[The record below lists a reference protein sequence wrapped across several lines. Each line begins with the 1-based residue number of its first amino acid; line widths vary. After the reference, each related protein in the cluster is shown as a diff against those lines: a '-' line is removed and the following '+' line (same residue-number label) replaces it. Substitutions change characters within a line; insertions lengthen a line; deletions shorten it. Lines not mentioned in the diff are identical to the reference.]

1 MKFSKRHIYISL
13 LCLTTFGITYGAW
26 NTPVSTGDSLSADS
40 WNDVV
45 SRVDT
50 LDSNLSFSGGNV

>member
-1 MKFSKRHIYISL
+1 MNLSKRHIYVSL

-26 NTPVSTGDSLSADS
+26 NTPVSNGDPLSADS

-45 SRVDT
+45 SKLSSFDDT
-50 LDSNLSFSGGNV
+50 LTVSG